1 MPSIIGCRSTRMLMV
16 PNADGSYKTKPKP
29 KPKGKCFKCGKS
41 GHLRTKCENKDR
53 TLNNPI
59 VCNEPTST
67 SKPKIQAPQVV
78 VPEAKS
84 TKPKKEV
91 TVNDLEKEIKE
102 TRSEAQ
108 TLRENLATL
117 RFNHNQ
123 RLKHL
128 ENTLHQDNEEGTS
141 FQNLSDEDD
150 ETDNPVTDMAQRKF
164 LEPSI
169 GLTSK
174 NGTPKSGLS
183 LTKILNLRS

>member
-1 MPSIIGCRSTRMLMV
+1 MLMV

-29 KPKGKCFKCGKS
+29 KPKGKCFKCGKR

-91 TVNDLEKEIKE
+91 TVNDLQKEIKE
-102 TRSEAQ
+102 TRSE
-108 TLRENLATL
+108 
-117 RFNHNQ
+117 
-123 RLKHL
+123 
-128 ENTLHQDNEEGTS
+128 
-141 FQNLSDEDD
+141 
-150 ETDNPVTDMAQRKF
+150 V
-164 LEPSI
+164 
-169 GLTSK
+169 
-174 NGTPKSGLS
+174 
-183 LTKILNLRS
+183 